1 MDKIEQFK
9 RQLEETELSPK
20 LDEIGEVVEVGDGVV
35 KASGLRNVENF
46 ELVEFERAKV
56 FGLAMNLEE
65 YETGIIVLGDDSGI
79 KEGDI
84 VKRTKKTISVPVGKE
99 LVGRVVDPLGRP
111 IDGKGPINAKEEY
124 LVERPAPGVID
135 RQPVKT
141 PLHTGILAI
150 DSLVP
155 IGRGQRELILGD
167 RGLGKTAI
175 AVDMILNQK
184 NDKNRPVC
192 IYVACGQK
200 KSKVKRM
207 VKILEDAGA
216 MEYTIVVAA
225 FADDPAALLYLA
237 PYAGCAMGEWFRDNG
252 QDAIAVYDDLT
263 KQAWAWRE
271 ISLVLRRP
279 PGREAY
285 PGDIFYLHSRLL
297 ERAARLSAAK
307 GGGSLTALPIVE
319 TQAGD
324 ISGYIPTNV
333 ISITDGQIFLSPAL
347 FYKGQRPAIDVG
359 TSVSR
364 VGSSAQLPAT
374 KKVAGTL
381 KLDLAQFQELE
392 RFSEFTEEL
401 DPQTRQMLERGKRMR
416 ELLKQSDLQ
425 PLPFEKEVAIIFAG
439 VKGFLDDMPLERLA
453 QFKIDLIARI
463 EDDSPEIL
471 KTIRETEKLE
481 SAIEAK
487 LEEVIKNVK
496 KTKSESK

>member
-9 RQLEETELSPK
+9 RQLEEKAFEPK
-20 LDEIGEVVEVGDGVV
+20 MDEIGAVVEAGDNVV
-35 KASGLRNVENF
+35 SASGLKDVENF
-46 ELVEFERAKV
+46 ELVEFAGKNV
-56 FGLAMNLEE
+56 FGLALNLEE
-65 YETGIIVLGDDSGI
+65 YETGIIVLGKSGVI
-79 KEGDI
+79 KEGDV
-84 VKRTKKTISVPVGKE
+84 VKRTKKTLSVPVGEE

-111 IDGKGPINAKEEY
+111 IDGKGPINAKESY
-124 LVERPAPGVID
+124 QIERIAPGVID
-135 RQPVKT
+135 RQPVDQ
-141 PLHTGILAI
+141 PVHTGILAI

-175 AVDMILNQK
+175 AVDMIINQK
-184 NDKNRPVC
+184 DEKKRPVC

-200 KSKVKRM
+200 KSKIKRLVKT
-207 VKILEDAGA
+207 LEDRGA

-225 FADDPAALLYLA
+225 FADDPASLLYLA
-237 PYAGCAMGEWFRDNG
+237 PYAGCTMGEWFRDHG
-252 QDAIAVYDDLT
+252 KDAVAVYDDLT

-297 ERAARLSAAK
+297 ERAACMSAEK

-333 ISITDGQIFLSPAL
+333 ISITDGQIFLNPSL

-364 VGSSAQLPAT
+364 VGSKAQLPT
-374 KKVAGTL
+374 MKKIAGTL
-381 KLDLAQFQELE
+381 KLDLAQFQDLE

-401 DPQTRQMLERGKRMR
+401 DPQTRQLLERGKRMR
-416 ELLKQSDLQ
+416 ELLKQDELH
-425 PLPFEKEVAIIFAG
+425 PLTFEKETALIFAG
-439 VKGFLDDMPLERLA
+439 TRGYLDTLA
-453 QFKIDLIARI
+453 IGKIKQFKQDLLLHLEETAP
-463 EDDSPEIL
+463 DVL
-471 KTIRETEKLE
+471 KTIREKETLE
-481 SAIEAK
+481 PDTEAK
-487 LEEVIKNVK
+487 LDKAVK
-496 KTKSESK
+496 EAVKTYGA

>member
-9 RQLEETELSPK
+9 RQLEQTELSPK
-20 LDEIGEVVEVGDGVV
+20 LDEIGNVVEVGDGVV

-46 ELVEFERAKV
+46 ELVEFEAAKV
-56 FGLAMNLEE
+56 FGLALNLEE
-65 YETGIIVLGDDSGI
+65 YETGIIILGDDSAI
-79 KEGDI
+79 KEGDV
-84 VKRTKKTISVPVGKE
+84 VKRTKKTISVPVGPE
-99 LVGRVVDPLGRP
+99 LIGRVVDPLGRP
-111 IDGKGPINAKEEY
+111 IDGKGSINAKENY
-124 LVERPAPGVID
+124 PIERPAPGVID
-135 RQPVKT
+135 RQPVNQ

-184 NDKNRPVC
+184 NDKNRPIC
-192 IYVACGQK
+192 IYVAIGQK
-200 KSKVKRM
+200 KSKLKRLVKS
-207 VKILEDAGA
+207 LEDNGA
-216 MEYTIVVAA
+216 MEYSIVVAA
-225 FADDPAALLYLA
+225 FADDPASLLYLA
-237 PYAGCAMGEWFRDNG
+237 PYTGCAMGEWFRDHG
-252 QDAIAVYDDLT
+252 KDAVAVYDDLT

-271 ISLVLRRP
+271 VSLVLRRP

-297 ERAARLSAAK
+297 ERAARLSEK
-307 GGGSLTALPIVE
+307 QGGGSLTALPIVE

-333 ISITDGQIFLSPAL
+333 ISITDGQIFLNSSL

-364 VGSSAQLPAT
+364 VGSAAQLPAT

-401 DPQTRQMLERGKRMR
+401 DPQTRQLLERGKRMR
-416 ELLKQSDLQ
+416 ELLKQRDLQ
-425 PLPFEKEVAIIFAG
+425 PLTFEKEVAAIYAG
-439 VKGFLDDMPLERLA
+439 TKGYLDDIAMEKVG
-453 QFKIDLIARI
+453 QFKTDLIAYI
-463 EDDSPEIL
+463 GEDMPEIFE
-471 KTIRETEKLE
+471 KIRKSEKIESDVET
-481 SAIEAK
+481 K
-487 LEEVIKNVK
+487 LEEAIKNVK
-496 KTKSESK
+496 KNYGA

>member
-9 RQLEETELSPK
+9 RQLEQTKIEPK
-20 LDEIGEVVEVGDGVV
+20 IDEIGEVVEVGDGVV

-46 ELVEFERAKV
+46 EVVEFTRAGA
-56 FGLAMNLEE
+56 FGLALNLEE
-65 YETGIIVLGDDSGI
+65 YETGIIVLGADEAI
-79 KEGDI
+79 KEGDT
-84 VKRTKKTISVPVGKE
+84 VKRTKKTLSVPVGPE
-99 LVGRVVDPLGRP
+99 LIGRVVDPLGRP
-111 IDGKGPINAKEEY
+111 VDGKGPINAKENY
-124 LVERPAPGVID
+124 AIERPAPGVID
-135 RQPVKT
+135 RQPVNQ
-141 PLHTGILAI
+141 PLHTGILAV
-150 DSLVP
+150 DGLVP

-184 NDKNRPVC
+184 TEKNRPVC

-207 VKILEDAGA
+207 VKTLEDAGA
-216 MEYTIVVAA
+216 MEYSIVVAS
-225 FADDPAALLYLA
+225 FADDPAAMLYLA
-237 PYAGCAMGEWFRDNG
+237 PYAGCAMGEWFRDHG
-252 QDAIAVYDDLT
+252 KDAVAVYDDLT
-263 KQAWAWRE
+263 KQSWAWRE
-271 ISLVLRRP
+271 VSLVLRRP

-297 ERAARLSAAK
+297 ERSARLSQK
-307 GGGSLTALPIVE
+307 LGGGSLTALPIVE

-333 ISITDGQIFLSPAL
+333 ISITDGQIFLNPAL

-364 VGSSAQLPAT
+364 VGGTAQLPAM

-416 ELLKQSDLQ
+416 ELLKQQDYQ
-425 PLPFEKEVAIIFAG
+425 PLPFEKEVVAIFAG
-439 VKGFLDDMPLERLA
+439 VKGFLDDIEMEKIG
-453 QFKIDLIARI
+453 QFKQDLIR
-463 EDDSPEIL
+463 ELESDGEVL
-471 KTIRETEKLE
+471 QMIRQAEKLD
-481 SAIEAK
+481 STIEAK
-487 LEEVIKNVK
+487 LEESIKRVK
-496 KTKSESK
+496 KNYGA

>member
-1 MDKIEQFK
+1 
-9 RQLEETELSPK
+9 
-20 LDEIGEVVEVGDGVV
+20 V
-35 KASGLRNVENF
+35 
-46 ELVEFERAKV
+46 
-56 FGLAMNLEE
+56 
-65 YETGIIVLGDDSGI
+65 VLGPDDAI
-79 KEGDI
+79 KEGDT
-84 VKRTKKTISVPVGKE
+84 VKRTGKTVSVPVGPE
-99 LVGRVVDPLGRP
+99 LIGRVVDPLGRP
-111 IDGKGPINAKEEY
+111 VDGKGPISAKEEY
-124 LVERPAPGVID
+124 LIERPAPGVID

-155 IGRGQRELILGD
+155 IGRGQRELILGG
-167 RGLGKTAI
+167 RGLGKAAI

-184 NDKNRPVC
+184 DDKNRPVC

-225 FADDPAALLYLA
+225 FADDPAAMLYLA
-237 PYAGCAMGEWFRDNG
+237 PYAGCAMGEWFRDHG
-252 QDAIAVYDDLT
+252 QDAVAVYDDLT

-271 ISLVLRRP
+271 VSLVLRRP

-297 ERAARLSAAK
+297 ERAARLSEK
-307 GGGSLTALPIVE
+307 LGGGSLTALPIVE

-333 ISITDGQIFLSPAL
+333 ISITDGQIFLNPAL

-364 VGSSAQLPAT
+364 VGASAQLPAT

-401 DPQTRQMLERGKRMR
+401 DPQTRQLLERGKRMR
-416 ELLKQSDLQ
+416 ELLKQADLQ
-425 PLPFEKEVAIIFAG
+425 PLPFEKEAVIIFAG
-439 VKGFLDDMPLERLA
+439 VKGFLDDLPLESIA
-453 QFKIDLIARI
+453 QFKEDLLEAV
-463 EDDSPEIL
+463 EESAAQTVD
-471 KTIRETEKLE
+471 KIRATEKLE
-481 SAIEAK
+481 GEVEAK
-487 LEEVIKNVK
+487 LEEIIKKVK
-496 KTKSESK
+496 KI